1 VIIDANVVLRAFF
14 PDEAQAQAQA
24 LIRDHV
30 IGHVQLAAPTLLF
43 YEFTNAVL
51 QAARR
56 GRITNEEGEAI
67 LVAFD
72 GLGIELDTVTWQQ
85 ILPLARQFDRS
96 AYDAAYLA
104 LAEAR
109 EETLVTGDLRLYNA
123 VHDALDWVQWI
134 DDADETL
141 PEQRGEHGKDHP
153 MLR

>member
-1 VIIDANVVLRAFF
+1 
-14 PDEAQAQAQA
+14 
-24 LIRDHV
+24 
-30 IGHVQLAAPTLLF
+30 LAAPTLLF

-123 VHDALDWVQWI
+123 VRDTLDWVQWI

-141 PEQRGEHGKDHP
+141 PE
-153 MLR
+153 